1 MTHKAI
7 VMEAAANMP
16 SSCKGRYKRV
26 AVVVIDS
33 DVLRDFDRAFPH
45 CISARARGVVRIVR
59 TWEKLNAGSTD
70 RCAYRRALDE
80 AERLAEQVNEEL
92 EGNQEGQNAT
102 H

>member
-7 VMEAAANMP
+7 VMEASTTPSAN
-16 SSCKGRYKRV
+16 CWGRYKRV

-33 DVLRDFDRAFPH
+33 DVLRDFDRSFPR

-59 TWEKLNAGSTD
+59 VWERLNVGSTD

-80 AERLAEQVNEEL
+80 AEELATATNVEL
-92 EGNQEGQNAT
+92 AKEVEK
-102 H
+102 